1 MKART
6 VLIKKE
12 KTVKELLLELE
23 LEPELMVV
31 SVDDKMVQDLDTVL
45 LPNQQVKIFPT
56 ISGGE
61 DSSLF
66 ILDNGGKRIEIYGET
81 FTEAEEEIQKRDDEL
96 AIKLARYQFIA
107 ELKPYA
113 PKGYDVEELLRST
126 RCMRCKN
133 KLHLPGAWQ
142 HLPMKVRRQY
152 FKAIVKLGQKEILM
166 CCSCYSTVTNPI

>member
-1 MKART
+1 MKADI
-6 VLIKKE
+6 VLIEKE
-12 KTVKELLLELE
+12 KTVKELLVELD
-23 LEPELMVV
+23 LNPELMVV
-31 SVDDKMVQDLDTVL
+31 SVNDKMVDLDTVL
-45 LPNQQVKIFPT
+45 LPQQQVRIFPI

-66 ILDNGGKRIEIYGET
+66 ILDYGNKIEIDGDT
-81 FTEAEEEIQKRDDEL
+81 FTEAEEEKQKRDDEL

-113 PKGYDVEELLRST
+113 LKGYDVEELLRST
-126 RCMRCKN
+126 RCMRCKK

-142 HLPMKVRRQY
+142 HLPMKQRRQY

-166 CCSCYSTVTNPI
+166 CCSCYSTVTNLVK